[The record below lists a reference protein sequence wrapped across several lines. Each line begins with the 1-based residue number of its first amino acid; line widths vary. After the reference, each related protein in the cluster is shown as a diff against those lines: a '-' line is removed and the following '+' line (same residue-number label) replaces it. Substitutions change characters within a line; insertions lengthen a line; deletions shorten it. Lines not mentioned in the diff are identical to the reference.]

1 MQTFV
6 SPIGYDTRRVTRPVL
21 RHGVDGDDEVV
32 VLRPASESDT
42 ERATQTIAD
51 VEQFLHEIDPGLT
64 VTVERV
70 PTDDLEATVTACD
83 DVLRAAPGDLVVS
96 LGGGARD
103 VLLPLQV
110 ATLRR
115 VDDVDAVLFFSDL
128 DGNVTKW
135 SLPRLTATVPARARE
150 TLVAIEAAEEPVSL
164 STIADHT
171 GQSKSTVVRHVKS
184 LESEG
189 LVESFTEGKIK
200 YVRASFTGRLL
211 GRRTDTPPD

>member
-21 RHGVDGDDEVV
+21 RHGLAGDDEVV

-42 ERATQTIAD
+42 ERATQTISD
-51 VEQFLHEIDPGLT
+51 VKQYLHEVDPGLT
-64 VTVERV
+64 VAVERV

-83 DVLRAAPGDLVVS
+83 DVIRAAKGNLVVS

-110 ATLRR
+110 TTLCR
-115 VDDVDAVLFFSDL
+115 VDIVDTVLFFSDL
-128 DGNVTKW
+128 NGSVTEW
-135 SLPRLTATVPARARE
+135 SLPRLTATIPDRAKE
-150 TLVAIEAAEEPVSL
+150 TLAAIEIAEEPVSL
-164 STIADHT
+164 SMIADRT

-184 LESEG
+184 LETEG
-189 LVESFTEGKIK
+189 LVESYTEGKSK
-200 YVRASFTGRLL
+200 YVCPSFTGRLL
-211 GRRTDTPPD
+211 GRRGDTSPN

>member
-21 RHGVDGDDEVV
+21 RHGIDSDDEVV

-42 ERATQTIAD
+42 ERAAQAITD
-51 VEQFLHEIDPGLT
+51 VEQYLHEVDPGLT

-70 PTDDLEATVTACD
+70 PTGDLEPTVTACD
-83 DVLRAAPGDLVVS
+83 DVLRAARGEVVVS

-103 VLLPLQV
+103 VLLPLQI
-110 ATLRR
+110 ATLCR

-128 DGNVTKW
+128 DGSVTEW
-135 SLPRLTATVPARARE
+135 SLPRLTAVVPDRARA
-150 TLVAIEAAEEPVSL
+150 TLAAVEAADEPVSL
-164 STIADHT
+164 SAIADRT
-171 GQSKSTVVRHVKS
+171 GQSKSTVVRHVKA
-184 LESEG
+184 LETEG
-189 LVESFTEGKIK
+189 LVESTTDGKAK

-211 GRRTDTPPD
+211 GRRPEPPD